1 MASRV
6 TGDGGGDDSSVGGR
20 DDSRAGGAS
29 PESERLAQLQRM
41 KRLATGLL
49 VVATIVFFIAKANE
63 ERGTWVGFVRA
74 FAEAA
79 MVGAL
84 ADWFAVTALFRH
96 PLGLP
101 IPHTAIIPKR
111 KDQIGRSL
119 GEFVQG
125 EFLTRE
131 VLTERLAG
139 LGVGRRLG
147 VWMAEPANAHR
158 AGDGLADALHGTL
171 EVLDDAEVQGALEQ
185 LVERRIRATSVSPL
199 LGKAIELTVEG
210 GHHQR
215 LLDAT
220 LTAVGNFLDD
230 NRLVMRDK
238 LDRDS
243 PWWVPEPIDDRI
255 FDKIFL
261 GVKSFLGEVVGNPTH
276 EVRAAL
282 DSRIVAF
289 AERMRDDP
297 AMLLK
302 GEELKDEVL
311 NHPEVRAW
319 MGTLWGEVKGSLIE
333 ASSNPNSEL
342 RGRIDRGL
350 ASFGERLTTDT
361 EMQAKIDG
369 WVERAVA
376 HIAENYKTEVADLIA
391 GTVERWDGEATSRK
405 MELQVGRDLQF
416 IRINGTMVGGL
427 AGLVIHAVGKLV

>member
-1 MASRV
+1 
-6 TGDGGGDDSSVGGR
+6 
-20 DDSRAGGAS
+20 
-29 PESERLAQLQRM
+29 M

-49 VVATIVFFIAKANE
+49 VVATIVFFIAKSNE
-63 ERGTWVGFVRA
+63 ERGTWIGYVRA

-147 VWMAEPANAHR
+147 TWMAEPANAHR
-158 AGDGLADALHGTL
+158 AGDGLADALRGTL

-185 LVERRIRATSVSPL
+185 LVERRIRATSAAPL
-199 LGKAIELTVEG
+199 IGKAIDLTVEG

-220 LTAVGNFLDD
+220 LTAVGNFIDD
-230 NRLVMRDK
+230 NRVVMRDK

-276 EVRAAL
+276 EVRSAL

-297 AMLLK
+297 EM
-302 GEELKDEVL
+302 L

-361 EMQAKIDG
+361 EMQGKIDG

-376 HIAENYKTEVADLIA
+376 HVAENYKTEVADLIA

-416 IRINGTMVGGL
+416 IRINGTLVGGL
-427 AGLVIHAVGKLV
+427 AGLVIHILGKLV